1 VVIGGTFNEYDGVP
15 RSHVARL
22 LPDGS
27 LDPSFDPHLGPDGPV
42 FAVAPQSDGR
52 LVIGGMFNMV
62 DGRPRNYL
70 ARLNQDGSLDE
81 SFVPDLPASM
91 SGIGTLDVRAL
102 LVQADERILHSG
114 SIYWLGRRES
124 DGTADLIFA
133 RQVQPFN
140 DGGSVNPTF
149 RAYALATDADGKI
162 LVGAAFGLRRFH
174 PAGASD
180 TSFTSTANPPFSNDS
195 SEVEAVALLPGG
207 RILIGGRFTAVR
219 GVRRVGLACLEPDGT
234 LTSAFS
240 GVFTNVAVV
249 NALAV
254 TPDGKVILAGMF
266 NVIAGVPCGGIARL
280 NADGTLDP
288 GFHSD
293 LQPETMSGQTPALN
307 ALAIRDDGSTVI
319 GGNFSS
325 VSGFPRGAVAQ
336 LHGDPPAPPVITTQP
351 VSQTVAEGRGVSLF
365 VSGAYS
371 SATEHQ
377 WQLAGTNLPGA
388 IHPALELRDVRQ
400 ADAGDY
406 TLVLRN
412 ASGSVT
418 SEVATLTVT
427 AAAAG
432 VGKTDLDFGRGAGV
446 DGAVACSVA
455 TLDGKVIIAGLFR
468 HVHGVPRTFIARLHT
483 DGSLDESF
491 DAGPIQLGLPARY
504 GLGIVAMA
512 ADNQGRVYLGGS
524 FTNIQ
529 GAMRRGIARLNPSGQ
544 LDTTYAAGTGADATV
559 LDLALQPNGTL
570 FIGGE
575 FLSVEGT
582 QRLGI
587 ARLDSAGH
595 LDPSFAPVIPIT
607 ASTVVY
613 ALGLQTGG
621 GILAS
626 GDLLSLT
633 GGHLVRFKQNG
644 ATDTAF
650 TPGISIERAPRA
662 LTVEPASGRVYLTMG
677 PIIVAG
683 GLGERILGLNSNGSL
698 IASFRPDGYALG
710 SVRRLALDGCGR
722 LLVGTTS
729 TNVNGLRRTHL
740 ARILPDGNLDPE
752 FNPTLDGTVTSI
764 LPRPWDDSVFVA
776 GGFSF
781 ANGVRRRGFAQLLGE
796 PVSAAAITNEP
807 VGQSIATGQ
816 ELLLRIGVAC
826 PPSPALQWF
835 RNGVAVPGATNTTL
849 RFPNALTTLAGNFVV
864 VVSNIAGVQTSL
876 VATVTVAPPDISPAR
891 VDFDFFPGPGPGP
904 DGAVRALALQED
916 GKLWIGGDFTNVHG
930 IPRQSLARLNRDG
943 SLDLSFDLAALGSF
957 DPTRIPII
965 YALAVQPDGA
975 LLFGGTFMF
984 RRNPRLY
991 YDLVRIGANGE
1002 LDLAFTP
1009 GAAGEPETRSLLVEP
1024 DGRIIVGRSIAGCAA
1039 LRPADGLVDNTF
1051 NVSADNSVLSL
1062 ARTADGQLIGGG
1074 AFSSVNSRT
1083 R

>member
-1 VVIGGTFNEYDGVP
+1 
-15 RSHVARL
+15 
-22 LPDGS
+22 
-27 LDPSFDPHLGPDGPV
+27 
-42 FAVAPQSDGR
+42 
-52 LVIGGMFNMV
+52 
-62 DGRPRNYL
+62 
-70 ARLNQDGSLDE
+70 
-81 SFVPDLPASM
+81 
-91 SGIGTLDVRAL
+91 
-102 LVQADERILHSG
+102 
-114 SIYWLGRRES
+114 
-124 DGTADLIFA
+124 
-133 RQVQPFN
+133 
-140 DGGSVNPTF
+140 
-149 RAYALATDADGKI
+149 
-162 LVGAAFGLRRFH
+162 
-174 PAGASD
+174 
-180 TSFTSTANPPFSNDS
+180 
-195 SEVEAVALLPGG
+195 
-207 RILIGGRFTAVR
+207 
-219 GVRRVGLACLEPDGT
+219 
-234 LTSAFS
+234 
-240 GVFTNVAVV
+240 VV

-254 TPDGKVILAGMF
+254 TPDGKVMLAGMF

-293 LQPETMSGQTPALN
+293 LQPETMSGQTPSLN

-432 VGKTDLDFGRGAGV
+432 VGKTDIDFGRGAGV

-491 DAGPIQLGLPARY
+491 DAGAIQLGLPAKY
-504 GLGIVAMA
+504 GLGIVALA
-512 ADNQGRVYLGGS
+512 SDDQGRVYLGGS

-529 GAMRRGIARLNPSGQ
+529 GALRHGIARLNPSGQ

-570 FIGGE
+570 FMGGE

-587 ARLDSAGH
+587 ARLDRAGH

-626 GDLLSLT
+626 GDLLSFT

-650 TPGISIERAPRA
+650 TPGISIDRAPRA
-662 LTVEPASGRVYLTMG
+662 LTVDPASGRIYLGLGT
-677 PIIVAG
+677 IIVNG
-683 GLGERILGLNSNGSL
+683 GLLAERILGLNSNGSF
-698 IASFRPDGYALG
+698 IATFSQNGYAVR
-710 SVRRLALDGCGR
+710 SVQRLALDSCGR
-722 LLVGTTS
+722 LLVGTSS
-729 TNVNGLRRTHL
+729 TNVSGLRRTHL
-740 ARILPDGNLDPE
+740 ARFHPDGNLDLE

-776 GGFSF
+776 GAFSF
-781 ANGVRRRGFAQLLGE
+781 ANGVRRCGFAQLLGQ
-796 PVSAAAITNEP
+796 PVAAPAITNQP
-807 VGQSIATGQ
+807 LGQSIATGQ

-826 PPSPALQWF
+826 PPFPALQWF
-835 RNGVAVPGATNTTL
+835 RNGVAVPGATNATL
-849 RFPNALTTLAGNFVV
+849 QFPNALITQAGNYVV

-943 SLDLSFDLAALGSF
+943 SLDMSFDLAALGSF
-957 DPTRIPII
+957 DPARIPII

-1009 GAAGEPETRSLLVEP
+1009 GGAGEPETRSLLVEP
-1024 DGRIIVGRSIAGCAA
+1024 DGRIIVGRYISGFTA
-1039 LRPADGLVDNTF
+1039 LRPADGSLDMTF
-1051 NVSADNSVLSL
+1051 RASADNSVFSL

-1083 R
+1083 RWRVVRLTRNGTVDPGFVPAIPNDLVLAVAPQSDGKVVMGGPFTQVGGQPRNRIARLNRDGTLDAAFNPDANGVVNTLAIAPNGAIYLAGNFTMVGGQACARVARVQPDGTLDLQFNPGAGADASVSALLVQEDGRLDLGGLFNTFDGMPRPRVARLHGQVVATEGRLGALGFSVSVGTATGRTYWLESTEALPAASWNPVVSLAGNGLVQPLTDPSPQAPRFYRVRVE